1 MDALDS
7 RIIQALLTREATIH
21 DLSKVLSKRDS
32 ALRYRIG
39 QLAAEGLVRKRG
51 DGKRSVYFVPLKSI
65 TYGKA
70 KLIVTTK
77 GGGTVTLDLG
87 SVFVTE
93 RDGLHQVVVLG

>member
-21 DLSKVLSKRDS
+21 ELSKVLSKRDS

-39 QLAAEGLVRKRG
+39 QLATEGLVRRKG
-51 DGKRSVYFVPLKSI
+51 DGKRSVYFVPLDSI

-70 KLIVTTK
+70 KLVVATK
-77 GGGTVTLDLG
+77 GGTITLDLG
-87 SVFVTE
+87 PVLVTE
-93 RDGLHQVVVLG
+93 RDGLRQIVVLT